1 MLPDFDGT
9 PGYSG
14 ARQACCIV
22 ARSYAARKIW
32 GGVHLVYVVD
42 VEMSTGHRGECVA
55 HEVHGVHAFG
65 NAAVRTRAGHET
77 ATVADD
83 LQGDSDGTKRDQR
96 GTYEG
101 YINTIADARQPR
113 TRTLSPKR
121 VILFR

>member
-1 MLPDFDGT
+1 MKT
-9 PGYSG
+9 G

-65 NAAVRTRAGHET
+65 NAA
-77 ATVADD
+77 
-83 LQGDSDGTKRDQR
+83 GDSDGTKRDQR